1 MQEVPLEE
9 ILQAAKIVTQER
21 KNGDS
26 VAAIVQLLLKSG
38 YDSSTIEKILAE
50 SDKLMWEEDKVFKL
64 FQGKLVLLSV
74 YLVLTDD
81 ERR

>member
-1 MQEVPLEE
+1 MPRGMQSKNFKYLFLHLFCMQEVPLEE

-38 YDSSTIEKILAE
+38 YDSKTIEKILAE
-50 SDKLMWEEDKVFKL
+50 SDKLM
-64 FQGKLVLLSV
+64 
-74 YLVLTDD
+74 
-81 ERR
+81 